1 MAHLSHLCQL
11 KWIQPISGK
20 CIFNVLLPSVEG
32 AAKKSLFPKNHIFHL
47 IKHCKLFILEEA
59 FHVKALYIL
68 QRFHAQCSF
77 HLLGSRSY
85 QSCFPS
91 CENVAFWREN
101 TCLMLKLKTFG
112 KTYGH
117 SSLQTRKVEP
127 DNSKWPFVRNT
138 ILKNQQL
145 SEFKRPISV
154 ELVPVTC
161 QGSAHLLSSGEQNFQ
176 RY

>member
-1 MAHLSHLCQL
+1 MFCYLLWKGQL
-11 KWIQPISGK
+11 KS
-20 CIFNVLLPSVEG
+20 PSSPRITFFIWLNIVNC
-32 AAKKSLFPKNHIFHL
+32 LFLKR
-47 IKHCKLFILEEA
+47 LFM
-59 FHVKALYIL
+59 FKALYIL

-117 SSLQTRKVEP
+117 SSLQTRKVVP

>member
-1 MAHLSHLCQL
+1 MFCYLLWKGQL
-11 KWIQPISGK
+11 KS
-20 CIFNVLLPSVEG
+20 PSSPRITFFIWLNIVNC
-32 AAKKSLFPKNHIFHL
+32 LFLKR
-47 IKHCKLFILEEA
+47 LFM
-59 FHVKALYIL
+59 FKALYIL

-77 HLLGSRSY
+77 HFLGSRSY

-112 KTYGH
+112 NTYGH